1 MNNGS
6 VLVNVSNTFF
16 IGILDHI
23 DLCKGLVYLKDGD
36 SIYRLNGVLS
46 DIVLKVKD
54 LNNELKNAVLIFYNK
69 DDLEV
74 MKEFIL

>member
-1 MNNGS
+1 M
-6 VLVNVSNTFF
+6 LVTLFF
-16 IGILDHI
+16 IGILDYI

-46 DIVLKVKD
+46 DIVLKVKY

>member
-16 IGILDHI
+16 IGFLDHI

-46 DIVLKVKD
+46 DIVLKVKY

>member
-6 VLVNVSNTFF
+6 ILVNVSNIFL
-16 IGILDHI
+16 IGVLDNI

-46 DIVLKVKD
+46 DIVLKVKY
-54 LNNELKNAVLIFYNK
+54 LNNELENAVLIFYNK

-74 MKEFIL
+74 MKEFIH

>member
-1 MNNGS
+1 M
-6 VLVNVSNTFF
+6 LVTLFF

-46 DIVLKVKD
+46 DIVLKVKY

>member
-6 VLVNVSNTFF
+6 VLVNVNNTFF

-46 DIVLKVKD
+46 DIVLKVKY

-69 DDLEV
+69 DNLEV

>member
-46 DIVLKVKD
+46 DAGT
-54 LNNELKNAVLIFYNK
+54 E
-69 DDLEV
+69 
-74 MKEFIL
+74 